1 MKSSK
6 GLNIFL
12 LVLKILAA
20 VILVGTLAF
29 CIATT
34 IQVKNDIDENGWAA
48 LGLVVVILYGLMGN
62 GAGLVLSLI
71 GLITSCIS
79 RSNLSKCEP
88 NEQVAYLKKKRKTS
102 IILFAIF
109 MVLAVV
115 LSIVELLLIQTIN

>member
-12 LVLKILAA
+12 LVLEILVAI
-20 VILVGTLAF
+20 ILVGTLAF

-48 LGLVVVILYGLMGN
+48 LGLVIVIVYGLMGN
-62 GAGLVLSLI
+62 GAGLVLSLV
-71 GLITSCIS
+71 GLITSCVA
-79 RSNLSKCEP
+79 RSNLSKYEP
-88 NEQVAYLKKKRKTS
+88 SEQVAYLKKKRKTN
-102 IILFAIF
+102 ITLFTIF

-115 LSIVELLLIQTIN
+115 FSIAEILFINVIN

>member
-29 CIATT
+29 CVATT

-48 LGLVVVILYGLMGN
+48 LGLVVVIIYGLMGN

>member
-12 LVLKILAA
+12 LVLKILVA

-29 CIATT
+29 CVATT

-48 LGLVVVILYGLMGN
+48 LGLVVVIIYGLMGN

-71 GLITSCIS
+71 GLITSCVS

-109 MVLAVV
+109 MALAVV